1 MKDKQIDLHRVIT
14 VIISIVWMAFQTYI
28 ILGKPM
34 NPMLQVPVH
43 LVFALAIIYLY
54 NPIDKKNEKLRKLK
68 FLDYIFY
75 AGILFLAYYY
85 ICETVRLQS
94 RVPYFSALETIDIVA
109 FFVLCIVLL
118 EAVRRTLGWNLII
131 FIAIFVLYALFG
143 QYLPRSSGLRSTSIR
158 PLEFVELISMSSGGI
173 LGTPLTTSA
182 THLFYFMIFGALFST
197 CGRSAPY

>member
-43 LVFALAIIYLY
+43 LIFALAIIYLY

-75 AGILFLAYYY
+75 AGILFPL
-85 ICETVRLQS
+85 R
-94 RVPYFSALETIDIVA
+94 
-109 FFVLCIVLL
+109 
-118 EAVRRTLGWNLII
+118 N
-131 FIAIFVLYALFG
+131 
-143 QYLPRSSGLRSTSIR
+143 RSSAIACA
-158 PLEFVELISMSSGGI
+158 V
-173 LGTPLTTSA
+173 
-182 THLFYFMIFGALFST
+182 LFRVGDD
-197 CGRSAPY
+197 

>member
-75 AGILFLAYYY
+75 LCRDFVPCILLHL
-85 ICETVRLQS
+85 R
-94 RVPYFSALETIDIVA
+94 
-109 FFVLCIVLL
+109 
-118 EAVRRTLGWNLII
+118 N
-131 FIAIFVLYALFG
+131 
-143 QYLPRSSGLRSTSIR
+143 RSSAIACA
-158 PLEFVELISMSSGGI
+158 V
-173 LGTPLTTSA
+173 
-182 THLFYFMIFGALFST
+182 LFRVGDD
-197 CGRSAPY
+197 

>member
-85 ICETVRLQS
+85 ICETVLCNRVCRTFPRWRRL
-94 RVPYFSALETIDIVA
+94 T
-109 FFVLCIVLL
+109 
-118 EAVRRTLGWNLII
+118 
-131 FIAIFVLYALFG
+131 
-143 QYLPRSSGLRSTSIR
+143 
-158 PLEFVELISMSSGGI
+158 
-173 LGTPLTTSA
+173 
-182 THLFYFMIFGALFST
+182 
-197 CGRSAPY
+197 